1 MVTGQVARRLETE
14 TAGRASGEYVFVT
27 PQGNPWRYP
36 DVHARRWTPA
46 KVKAQRAGLT
56 KKITPHM
63 LRHTT
68 VVWSLAAGVP
78 IQVISEMI
86 GHTSLQMTYDIYGG
100 LINLKDPAMAQSM
113 ASAMLTTAPSPASAT
128 NPPPGERMAGGA
140 DSTTWA
146 S

>member
-1 MVTGQVARRLETE
+1 M
-14 TAGRASGEYVFVT
+14 T

-36 DVHARRWTPA
+36 DFHARRWTPA
-46 KVKAQRAGLT
+46 KTAAQRAGLT

-100 LINLKDPAMAQSM
+100 LINLKDPAMGQAM
-113 ASAMLTTAPSPASAT
+113 ATAMLASAPLLA
-128 NPPPGERMAGGA
+128 
-140 DSTTWA
+140 STTEPIRCEEVEGVSTTRA
-146 S
+146 R